1 MENDF
6 YQDQTLLASTSQD
19 IQPAQDLGVES
30 LGSKVRTSLRLQ
42 YEAQGVVI
50 RGQLGGL
57 TGIRRRLGLSQRKMC
72 QLLLVD
78 PSAWTRWMKDESKV
92 PPHIWRSL
100 QWYAALQEKI
110 PGLSPEYFLGR
121 DLMQIEARFSQL
133 KNSEIANL
141 EGRISEQSGQ
151 YAQALK
157 NLNDSQL
164 RIQTLEKNQRILWV
178 SLFSVVSVVASIA
191 ISFLVLF

>member
-1 MENDF
+1 MESDA
-6 YQDQTLLASTSQD
+6 YRDSTKDSSR
-19 IQPAQDLGVES
+19 IIENES
-30 LGSKVRTSLRLQ
+30 NGAKARTSLRLQ

-78 PSAWTRWMKDESKV
+78 PSAWTRWLKDESRV

-100 QWYAALQEKI
+100 QWYAALQDKI

-133 KNSEIANL
+133 KSGEIASI
-141 EGRISEQSGQ
+141 ESKITEQIERHT
-151 YAQALK
+151 QALK
-157 NLNDSQL
+157 DLADSRV
-164 RIQTLEKNQRILWV
+164 RIKILERNHRILWV
-178 SLFSVVSVVASIA
+178 ALVSALLIA
-191 ISFLVLF
+191 TSFGAFFLISF